1 LYCLVLFGPRH
12 SQDHTPFSEHHC
24 SLLIGM
30 HWVAGEEVVNQSNA
44 TKSSRE
50 GEAVVSRVVS
60 L

>member
-1 LYCLVLFGPRH
+1 
-12 SQDHTPFSEHHC
+12 
-24 SLLIGM
+24 M